1 MTEEALLHHVLVVG
15 VTIVGERLDGD
26 AAAWIEQADD
36 LQIFGIHQL
45 DEIFHDDVH
54 AIFMEITMVTE
65 AEEVEFEALAL
76 HHQRTRDVIDNDMSK
91 VRLARLGTK
100 RGELGTVE
108 RHQIV
113 VLRVFVLESLQ
124 HLRRIVIA
132 VLGVLVS
139 QQRDTF

>member
-15 VTIVGERLDGD
+15 VTIVGEGFDGD

-36 LQIFGIHQL
+36 LQIFGVHKL
-45 DEIFHDDVH
+45 DEIFHDNIH
-54 AIFMEITMVTE
+54 AVFMKITMVAE
-65 AEEVEFEALAL
+65 AEKVELQALAL
-76 HHQRTRDVIDNDMSK
+76 HHQRTRDVIDNDMPK

-100 RGELGTVE
+100 RGELRTVE

-113 VLRVFVLESLQ
+113 VLRVFVLEGLQ

-139 QQRDTF
+139 QQRDAF